1 MVCGRSVIS
10 AAMTAA
16 PARTDAAA
24 AAIPDWAAN
33 PRYDTLIRRRKTR
46 SVRVGDIW
54 VGSDHPVVVQ
64 SMINEDT
71 LDVEGATAGIRRLH
85 EAGCEIV
92 RLTVPSLA
100 HAKAVG
106 EIRRRLEDSYRPVP
120 LVADVHHN
128 GMKIALEVAQHV
140 DKVRINPGLYV
151 FDKPDPSRTGF
162 SEEEIA
168 ATVARITETLE
179 PLVSLLKA
187 QDKALRIG
195 VNHGSLAERML
206 FTYGDTPLGMV
217 QSAMEFIQICDRLD
231 FHNIVVSMKAS
242 RAPVMLAAYRL
253 MADRLDAEGFPY
265 PLHLGVTEAGD
276 GDYGRIKSTAGI
288 ATLLAEGLG
297 DTIRV
302 SLTEAPEREIPVC
315 YSILQ
320 ALGLRKTMVE
330 YVACPSCGR
339 TLFNLEEVLQQVRAA
354 TVHLTGLDIA
364 VMGCI
369 VNGPGEMADADYG
382 YVGKIPGTISL
393 YRGREEIRRVPEREG
408 VEALIALI
416 KEDGRWLDP

>member
-1 MVCGRSVIS
+1 MTGSQDRFDTVIHRRS
-10 AAMTAA
+10 
-16 PARTDAAA
+16 
-24 AAIPDWAAN
+24 
-33 PRYDTLIRRRKTR
+33 TR
-46 SVRVGDIW
+46 SVRVGDVWI
-54 VGSDHPVVVQ
+54 GSEHPVVVQ

-85 EAGCEIV
+85 EAGCEVV

-100 HAKAVG
+100 HARAVA
-106 EIRRRLEDSYRPVP
+106 EIRQRLLNQYKPVP

-128 GMKIALEVAQHV
+128 GIKIALEVAQHV
-140 DKVRINPGLYV
+140 DKVRINPGLFV
-151 FDKPDPSRTGF
+151 FDKPDPSRTSF
-162 SEEEIA
+162 SETELEDIA
-168 ATVARITETLE
+168 GRIRDTFE
-179 PLVSLLKA
+179 PLVQLLKE

-206 FTYGDTPLGMV
+206 FRFGDTPLGMV
-217 QSAMEFIQICDRLD
+217 ESALEFVRICDRLN
-231 FHNIVVSMKAS
+231 FHNIVISMKAS

-253 MADRLDAEGFPY
+253 MAHRMDAEGFPY

-288 ATLLAEGLG
+288 ATLLADGLG

-315 YSILQ
+315 YGILQ

-339 TLFNLEEVLQQVRAA
+339 TLFNLEEVLHKVRSA
-354 TVHLTGLDIA
+354 TAHLTGLDIA

-382 YVGKIPGTISL
+382 YVGTTPGTIAL
-393 YRGREEIRRVPEREG
+393 YRGREEIRRVPEAQG
-408 VEALIALI
+408 VQALIELI
-416 KEDGRWLDP
+416 KDDGRWLDP

>member
-1 MVCGRSVIS
+1 VIHRRS
-10 AAMTAA
+10 
-16 PARTDAAA
+16 
-24 AAIPDWAAN
+24 
-33 PRYDTLIRRRKTR
+33 TR
-46 SVRVGDIW
+46 SVRVGDVWI
-54 VGSDHPVVVQ
+54 GSEHPVVVQ

-85 EAGCEIV
+85 EAGCEVV

-100 HAKAVG
+100 HARAVAD
-106 EIRRRLEDSYRPVP
+106 IRQRLLNQYKPVP

-128 GMKIALEVAQHV
+128 GIKIALEVAQHV
-140 DKVRINPGLYV
+140 DKVRINPGLFV
-151 FDKPDPSRTGF
+151 FDKPDPSRTSF
-162 SEEEIA
+162 SETELEDIA
-168 ATVARITETLE
+168 GRIRDTFE
-179 PLVSLLKA
+179 PLVQLLKE

-206 FTYGDTPLGMV
+206 FRFGDTPLGMV
-217 QSAMEFIQICDRLD
+217 ESALEFVRICDRLN
-231 FHNIVVSMKAS
+231 FHNIVISMKAS

-253 MADRLDAEGFPY
+253 MAHRMDAEGFPY

-288 ATLLAEGLG
+288 ATLLADGLG

-315 YSILQ
+315 YGILQ

-339 TLFNLEEVLQQVRAA
+339 TLFNLEEVLHKVRSA
-354 TVHLTGLDIA
+354 TAHLTGLDIA

-382 YVGKIPGTISL
+382 YVGTTPGTIAL
-393 YRGREEIRRVPEREG
+393 YRGREEIRRVPEAQG
-408 VEALIALI
+408 VQALIELI
-416 KEDGRWLDP
+416 KDDGRWLDP